1 MFLKKLSVIN
11 FKNISEANLVFT
23 SRVNCFVGD
32 NGAGKTN
39 LVDAIYYLSMCKSS
53 LTMTDGQSVRHGAD
67 SFLLEGEYLSDG
79 ERIERIV
86 CGFRRSG
93 GKSVRRNGKEYEKL
107 ADHIGL
113 IPVVIV
119 SPADSFLVSDAA
131 DERRRYLNAFLSQL
145 DREYLTAIVKYNHV
159 LGERNRLLKQLDWAG
174 GEELLDV
181 LDEQLVRW
189 GEVVC
194 RKRRELVER
203 LAPQVAEYYRILSDD
218 REQIELVYHSELNE
232 RPFAE
237 LLASAREKDRI
248 NQFSTAGVHRDDLR
262 MRIGGYPLKKYG
274 SQGQQKSFLVALKL
288 AQYRLAATVAGE
300 KPILLLDDLFDKL
313 DMARVEQLI
322 RLVSGPEFGQIFIT
336 DCNKVRLESILER
349 SGESYTLWRVD
360 GGESCQVESEAD
372 PERVDGRV
380 SEIKNDAQ

>member
-1 MFLKKLSVIN
+1 MFLKRLSVIN
-11 FKNISEANLVFT
+11 FKNIPGANLEFS

-39 LVDAIYYLSMCKSS
+39 LVDAVHYLSMCKSS
-53 LTMTDGQSVRHGAD
+53 LTMTDGQSVRHGCDA
-67 SFLLEGEYLSDG
+67 FLLEGEYLSDG
-79 ERIERIV
+79 GRIERVV

-93 GKSVRRNGKEYEKL
+93 GKTVKRNGKEYEKL

-113 IPVVIV
+113 VPVVIV
-119 SPADSFLVSDAA
+119 SPADAFLVSDAA

-145 DREYLTAIVKYNHV
+145 DRDYLTAIVKYNHV
-159 LGERNRLLKQLDWAG
+159 LGERNRLLKRPDWPG

-181 LDEQLVRW
+181 LDQQLVHW
-189 GEVVC
+189 GETVS

-218 REQIELVYHSELNE
+218 RERIELSYHSELND

-237 LLASAREKDRI
+237 LLAAAREKDRI
-248 NQFSTAGVHRDDLR
+248 SQFSTTGVHRDDLR

-288 AQYRLAATVAGE
+288 AQYRLAAAAAGE

-313 DMARVEQLI
+313 DMQRVEQLI

-336 DCNKVRLESILER
+336 DCNKVRLESIFER
-349 SGESYTLWRVD
+349 SGEPYTLMRVE
-360 GGESCQVESEAD
+360 GGEPCPAEAGGRKPGEVS
-372 PERVDGRV
+372 PENGEEGR
-380 SEIKNDAQ
+380 